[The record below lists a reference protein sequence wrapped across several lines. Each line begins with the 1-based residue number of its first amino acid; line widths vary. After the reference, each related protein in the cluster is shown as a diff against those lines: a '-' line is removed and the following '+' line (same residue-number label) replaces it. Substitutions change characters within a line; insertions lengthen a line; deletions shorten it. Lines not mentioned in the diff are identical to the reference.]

1 MKILTKEEEQK
12 HWNATVQ
19 GGLFGGTMGVL
30 GGTAGVILAQR
41 RYPAFR
47 GLTIQFRAFLA
58 VSAGTFAAIIYADR
72 ASRSFEDDRAPERHY
87 EDKQSQLK
95 AELAAQKSGWER
107 TKDWANEN
115 RYSIVF
121 GSWIA
126 SIGISF
132 GLVHRNPYLT
142 GAQKIVQARVYAQGL
157 TLAVLLASLS
167 LETND
172 KVKKQG
178 RWETVKVLDPN
189 DPMHKRLI
197 EKRVHHERYP
207 GEDQWMDMVETEER
221 KMKERQAKLKAAEEE
236 RKKDL
241 APHKS

>member
-1 MKILTKEEEQK
+1 
-12 HWNATVQ
+12 
-19 GGLFGGTMGVL
+19 MGAL
-30 GGTAGVILAQR
+30 GGAASVILIQR

-47 GLTIQFRAFLA
+47 GLTVPFRAFLA
-58 VSAGTFAAIIYADR
+58 VSAGTFAAIISADR
-72 ASRSFEDDRAPERHY
+72 ASRGFEDDRAPERSY
-87 EDKQSQLK
+87 EDKQAQLK
-95 AELAAQKSGWER
+95 DELDAQKSGWER

-126 SIGISF
+126 SMGISF

-157 TLAVLLASLS
+157 TLGVLLASLS

-189 DPMHKRLI
+189 DPTHKRLI

-221 KMKERQAKLKAAEEE
+221 KMKEKQAKFKAAEEE

-241 APHKS
+241 APHKA